1 VASTP
6 PNGDPEE
13 EARENREYNP
23 AESLISNKVP
33 SRRCLSSEFVRIHC
47 DAAIPHP
54 VAQDGP
60 SGRSKKIAE
69 TLGAHEK

>member
-1 VASTP
+1 
-6 PNGDPEE
+6 
-13 EARENREYNP
+13 
-23 AESLISNKVP
+23 VP

-60 SGRSKKIAE
+60 SGRSRKSPKHLVRKGNRLSTSLNRASSTCEI
-69 TLGAHEK
+69 